1 MLQSFLAS
9 PIDSIHPMSLL
20 DCAIFAS
27 ISAMS
32 TFALFSP
39 LFF

>member
-1 MLQSFLAS
+1 MLPSFAPL
-9 PIDSIHPMSLL
+9 SIATGALSLL

-39 LFF
+39 LLF